1 MKIKKLRFEN
11 HVWECMN
18 QGAIICVCK
27 NDNYSY
33 SVSYEKNGKKLE
45 CQLTGDKIQKLEK
58 KLNDLNIHAWENV
71 YNETVNEYHETYMDG
86 ETWEIDV
93 VFVNNEEKNIQGFN
107 GYPKNWK
114 QFLYLYYWVAQCCE
128 ETEVVDVSK
137 PVNTDNDT
145 AYDWWELDKKFE
157 LLDQETI
164 SKMTGTGS
172 GLKKI

>member
-18 QGAIICVCK
+18 QGAIICICK
-27 NDNYSY
+27 NEDGSY
-33 SVSYEKNGKKLE
+33 YVSYEKNGKKLE
-45 CQLTGDKIQKLEK
+45 CKIISDRVEKLEK
-58 KLNDLNIHAWENV
+58 KLANLNIHTWED
-71 YNETVNEYHETYMDG
+71 EYHEDVCDG
-86 ETWEIDV
+86 ETWKIDV
-93 VFVNNEEKNIQGFN
+93 VFVNNEEKAIQGFN
-107 GYPKNWK
+107 GYPDNWK

-128 ETEVVDVSK
+128 ENEVIDVSK

-172 GLKKI
+172 GLKRK

>member
-11 HVWECMN
+11 HVLLGVN
-18 QGAIICVCK
+18 QGAIIYICK
-27 NDNYSY
+27 NKDGSY
-33 SVSYEKNGKKLE
+33 YVSYEKNGKKLE
-45 CQLTGDKIQKLEK
+45 CKIVGEKIEKLEK
-58 KLNDLNIHAWENV
+58 KLANLNIHTWGD
-71 YNETVNEYHETYMDG
+71 EYHEDVCDG
-86 ETWEIDV
+86 ETWKIDV
-93 VFVNNEEKNIQGFN
+93 AFANNEEKTIQGFN
-107 GYPKNWK
+107 GYPDNWK

-137 PVNTDNDT
+137 PVSMDDDT

-172 GLKKI
+172 GLKRK